1 MKKSLLALAVLGAF
15 AGAAH
20 AQSSSITIYGAIDA
34 SLTYTNKIATDGKK
48 TGSLTAVE
56 SGLVKG
62 SRLGVKGSEDLGG
75 GLKAVFTLENGFSI
89 DNGEESHEKLM
100 WGRQANV
107 GLSGNFGTVLFGRQN
122 DPLNDIG
129 GIASAGGFGVPGRVH
144 SKGLDRTD
152 GQRVNNSIRYNSPNF
167 NGFSFSGI
175 YGFGEQTGKAGG
187 GRSFG
192 LGGQYVNGPLSLGL
206 GYFQS
211 KMGGAKGGPA
221 DVKGVPSDVNGKA
234 ACNGAD
240 TKDAAGDTCLKTWTL
255 AAAYQF
261 GSAKVYGAFSHV
273 KLPLAKVHV
282 DENNKRKSFANMY
295 SPKTGLG
302 YDPTDTSAFS
312 IGGTNHQ
319 SSQTF
324 DIGGSYQLM
333 PSLTLMS
340 SVQHTRAKF
349 IGAHSGRLLQ
359 LNLGAKYDLSKRTS
373 AYALVRNLRSSDMYN
388 VGLSKDQEPGI
399 DRSQTAISTGLIHT
413 F

>member
-20 AQSSSITIYGAIDA
+20 AQSSSSITIYGVIDA
-34 SLTYTNKIATDGKK
+34 SLTYTNKIATDGKR

-75 GLKAVFTLENGFSI
+75 GLKAVFTLENGFNV
-89 DNGEESHEKLM
+89 DTGEAGQGKLM
-100 WGRQANV
+100 WGRQTTV
-107 GLSGNFGTVLFGRQN
+107 GLSGNFGTVLVGRQN

-129 GIASAGGFGVPGRVH
+129 GIASAGGFGVPGTVH

-152 GQRVNNSIRYNSPNF
+152 GQRLNNSIRYNSPNF
-167 NGFSFSGI
+167 SGLSFSAI
-175 YGFGEQTGKAGG
+175 YGFGEQVGRAVG
-187 GRSFG
+187 GRSIG
-192 LGGQYVNGPLSLGL
+192 LGSQYVNGPLSLGL

-211 KMGGAKGGPA
+211 KMGGGSDGS
-221 DVKGVPSDVNGKA
+221 SDVNAKA
-234 ACNGAD
+234 ACNGAGE
-240 TKDAAGDTCLKTWTL
+240 KDHAGDTCLKTWTL

-261 GSAKVYGAFSHV
+261 GPAKVYGAFSHV
-273 KLPLAKVHV
+273 KLPLAKVHL
-282 DENNKRKSFANMY
+282 DENNKRKSFAKMY
-295 SPKTGLG
+295 DPKTELG
-302 YDPTDTSAFS
+302 YAPTDSSAFS

-324 DIGGSYQLM
+324 DIGASYQLM
-333 PSLTLMS
+333 PSLALMS

-359 LNLGAKYDLSKRTS
+359 FNLGAKYDLSKRTS

-399 DRSQTAISTGLIHT
+399 DRSQTAISTGLIHS

>member
-34 SLTYTNKIATDGKK
+34 SLTYTNKIATDGKN

-62 SRLGVKGSEDLGG
+62 SRLGIKGSEDLGG
-75 GLKAVFTLENGFSI
+75 GLKAVFTLENGFNV
-89 DNGEESHEKLM
+89 DTGEAGQGKLM
-100 WGRQANV
+100 WGRQTTV
-107 GLSGNFGTVLFGRQN
+107 GLSGNFGTVLVGRQN

-129 GIASAGGFGVPGRVH
+129 GIASAGGFGVPGTVH

-152 GQRVNNSIRYNSPNF
+152 GQRLNNSIRYNSPNF
-167 NGFSFSGI
+167 NGLSFSGI
-175 YGFGEQTGKAGG
+175 YGFGEQVGRAVG
-187 GRSFG
+187 GRSIG
-192 LGGQYVNGPLSLGL
+192 LGSQYVNGPLSLGL

-211 KMGGAKGGPA
+211 KMGGGSDGS
-221 DVKGVPSDVNGKA
+221 SDVNAKA
-234 ACNGAD
+234 ACNGAGE
-240 TKDAAGDTCLKTWTL
+240 KDHAGDTCLKTWTL

-261 GSAKVYGAFSHV
+261 GPAKVYGAFSHV
-273 KLPLAKVHV
+273 RLPLAKLHTKVRK
-282 DENNKRKSFANMY
+282 DNNFGAMY
-295 SPKTGLG
+295 DAKTGTG
-302 YDPTDTSAFS
+302 YNPSDATAFS
-312 IGGTNHQ
+312 IGGANHQ

-324 DIGGSYQLM
+324 DIGMSYQLM

-340 SVQHTRAKF
+340 AVQHTRAKF
-349 IGAHSGRLLQ
+349 VGAASGRLLQ

-399 DRSQTAISTGLIHT
+399 DRSQTAISTGLIHS

>member
-75 GLKAVFTLENGFSI
+75 GLKAVFTLENGFNV
-89 DNGEESHEKLM
+89 DTGKAGQGELM
-100 WGRQANV
+100 WGRQTTV
-107 GLSGNFGTVLFGRQN
+107 GLSGNFGTVLIGRQN

-129 GIASAGGFGVPGRVH
+129 GIASAGGFGVPGSVH

-167 NGFSFSGI
+167 NGLSFSGI

-211 KMGGAKGGPA
+211 KMGGAKG
-221 DVKGVPSDVNGKA
+221 VPSDVNGDA

-240 TKDAAGDTCLKTWTL
+240 NTNKDGDTCLKTWTL
-255 AAAYQF
+255 AGAYQF
-261 GSAKVYGAFSHV
+261 GPAKVYGAFSHM
-273 KLPLAKVHV
+273 KLPLAKQYSKVPKF
-282 DENNKRKSFANMY
+282 NKFAAMY
-295 SPKTGLG
+295 NPDTGSG
-302 YDPTDTSAFS
+302 YKPTDSSAFS

-324 DIGGSYQLM
+324 DIGASYQLM
-333 PSLTLMS
+333 PSLALMS
-340 SVQHTRAKF
+340 SVQHTRARF
-349 IGAHSGRLLQ
+349 VGASSGRLLQ
-359 LNLGAKYDLSKRTS
+359 FNLGAKYDLSKRTS